1 MFSVILPL
9 LLLLF
14 LEGSVLNTPISE
26 SSRNWFLVNPLEKY
40 QSSFVFLEKKFKAKF
55 LFVGGRAKEAFCS
68 KMLRSVYQKD

>member
-55 LFVGGRAKEAFCS
+55 LFVGEGLKKPFVAKC
-68 KMLRSVYQKD
+68 